1 MRQRRGRCRSAP
13 IWARFLDTQ
22 SERAY
27 IPGLI
32 VRQLL
37 RRVQCGVRVNSVIPA
52 IGFGLI
58 TASILAIAAV
68 GFTLQ
73 FSVTNIL
80 NLAYG
85 DTMTASAFA
94 AYVTNRAGVNIW
106 VSLVVASIFA
116 AAFSMLLNRFV
127 YFRFV
132 RRGTRLFAMIIVTI
146 AVGLIIQNVLLAVF
160 RPTFFSYTASS
171 GPSYHLGSMVFTAS
185 QLAIMGIAVAA
196 MLAVHL
202 VSTRTRLGKA
212 MRATA
217 TNPSLAR
224 SCGVSTDRVIDVAWL
239 MSGAL
244 CGVAGVVLV
253 LNTATFDDVTGANFL
268 VPIIAAAVL
277 GGIGQ
282 PYGAMLGALTI
293 GLGSEVAAAVI
304 NPSYKEVV
312 AFLMLIVVLLLRPQG
327 ILSEVANAKEV
338 AA

>member
-1 MRQRRGRCRSAP
+1 VS
-13 IWARFLDTQ
+13 
-22 SERAY
+22 
-27 IPGLI
+27 
-32 VRQLL
+32 QLL
-37 RRVQCGVRVNSVIPA
+37 PA

-85 DTMTASAFA
+85 DIMTACAFA
-94 AYVTNRAGVNIW
+94 AYIANHAGVNIW
-106 VSLVVASIFA
+106 ISLVIA
-116 AAFSMLLNRFV
+116 AVFGAVFSMLLNRLV
-127 YFRFV
+127 YFQFV

-146 AVGLIIQNVLLAVF
+146 AVSLIIQNVLLAVF
-160 RPTFFSYTASS
+160 RPTFFSYHASQ
-171 GPSYHLGSMVFTAS
+171 GPSYHFGSMVFTAS

-202 VSTRTRLGKA
+202 VSTRTRLGRA

-217 TNPSLAR
+217 TNPGLAR
-224 SCGVSTDRVIDVAWL
+224 SCGVATDQVIDMAWL

-244 CGVAGVVLV
+244 CGIAGVVLV
-253 LNTATFDDVTGANFL
+253 LNTATFNEVTGSNFL

-293 GLGSEVAAAVI
+293 GVAGEVAASVI
-304 NPSYKEVV
+304 NPSYKDVV
-312 AFLMLIVVLLLRPQG
+312 AFAILIVVLLVRPQG
-327 ILSEVANAKEV
+327 ILSEVAQAKEV

>member
-1 MRQRRGRCRSAP
+1 VS
-13 IWARFLDTQ
+13 
-22 SERAY
+22 
-27 IPGLI
+27 
-32 VRQLL
+32 QL
-37 RRVQCGVRVNSVIPA
+37 VPA

-85 DTMTASAFA
+85 DIMTACAFA
-94 AYVTNRAGVNIW
+94 AYIANHAGVNIW
-106 VSLVVASIFA
+106 ISLVIA
-116 AAFSMLLNRFV
+116 AVFGAVFSMLLNRLV
-127 YFRFV
+127 YFQFV

-146 AVGLIIQNVLLAVF
+146 AVSLIIQNVLLAVF
-160 RPTFFSYTASS
+160 RPTFFSYQASA

-185 QLAIMGIAVAA
+185 QLAIMGIAVAS
-196 MLAVHL
+196 MLVVHL
-202 VSTRTRLGKA
+202 VITQTRLGKA

-224 SCGVSTDRVIDVAWL
+224 SCGIATDRVIDVAWL

-244 CGVAGVVLV
+244 CGIAGVVLV
-253 LNTATFDDVTGANFL
+253 LNTATFSEVTGSTFL
-268 VPIIAAAVL
+268 VPIVAAAVL

-293 GLGSEVAAAVI
+293 GLAGEVAASVI
-304 NPSYKEVV
+304 NPAYKDIV
-312 AFLMLIVVLLLRPQG
+312 AFAILIVVLLVRPQG
-327 ILSEVANAKEV
+327 ILSEVAQAKEV

>member
-1 MRQRRGRCRSAP
+1 VS
-13 IWARFLDTQ
+13 
-22 SERAY
+22 
-27 IPGLI
+27 
-32 VRQLL
+32 QL
-37 RRVQCGVRVNSVIPA
+37 IPA

-85 DTMTASAFA
+85 DIMTACAFA
-94 AYVTNRAGVNIW
+94 AYIANHAGVNIW
-106 VSLVVASIFA
+106 ISLVIA
-116 AAFSMLLNRFV
+116 AAFGAVFCMLLNRYV
-127 YFRFV
+127 YFQFV
-132 RRGTRLFAMIIVTI
+132 RRGTRLFGMIIVTI
-146 AVGLIIQNVLLAVF
+146 AISLIIQNILLAIF
-160 RPTFFSYTASS
+160 RPTFFSYHASQ
-171 GPSYHLGSMVFTAS
+171 GPSYNVGSMVFTAS
-185 QLAIMGIAVAA
+185 QLAIMSIAVAA

-202 VSTRTRLGKA
+202 ILTQTKLGKA

-224 SCGVSTDRVIDVAWL
+224 SCGVATDQVIDVAWL
-239 MSGAL
+239 ISGAL
-244 CGVAGVVLV
+244 CGIAGVALV
-253 LNTATFDDVTGANFL
+253 LNTATFSEVTGAGFL

-293 GLGSEVAAAVI
+293 GLAGEIAASVI
-304 NPSYKEVV
+304 SPSYKDVV
-312 AFLMLIVVLLLRPQG
+312 AFAILIVVLLVRPQG
-327 ILSEVANAKEV
+327 ILSEVAAAKEV